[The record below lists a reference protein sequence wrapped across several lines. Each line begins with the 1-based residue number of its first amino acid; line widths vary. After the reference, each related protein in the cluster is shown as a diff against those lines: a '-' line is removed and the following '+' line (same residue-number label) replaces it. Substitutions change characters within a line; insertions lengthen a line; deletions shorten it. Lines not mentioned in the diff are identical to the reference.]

1 MDAEAVR
8 SSAYF
13 LLGAIWWRGYSRV
26 GEVPRAKARP
36 AEPAASQAARSSV
49 DQPLV
54 AEKVADSLV
63 EVSVDEPLE
72 VDAVAAEE
80 PWYASHGAAAVT
92 AVGVWFLPRLV
103 KWVAA
108 LTCCRAAPRRAV
120 VRHVQAGPTGRRR
133 LGSRP
138 GDRGAPQR

>member
-13 LLGAIWWRGYSRV
+13 LLGAVWWRGYSRV
-26 GEVPRAKARP
+26 GQDPRAKARP
-36 AEPAASQAARSSV
+36 VEPAASQTARSSV
-49 DQPLV
+49 DHPLV
-54 AEKVADSLV
+54 AEKVADSVV
-63 EVSVDEPLE
+63 ELPVNEGPEEDVGGG
-72 VDAVAAEE
+72 EE
-80 PWYASHGAAAVT
+80 PWYASHGAAAAT
-92 AVGVWFLPRLV
+92 AVGAWFLPRFV
-103 KWVAA
+103 RWVAA

-133 LGSRP
+133 PGSRP